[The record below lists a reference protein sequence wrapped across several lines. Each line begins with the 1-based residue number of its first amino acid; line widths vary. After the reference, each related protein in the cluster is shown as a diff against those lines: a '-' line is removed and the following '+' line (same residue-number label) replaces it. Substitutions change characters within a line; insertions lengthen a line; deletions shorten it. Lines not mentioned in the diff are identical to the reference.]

1 MKCTRVGARI
11 EITLDLNPLTYKNTV
26 QFVKSLDDVKWHGFN
41 NPPKHVWTVLDTPE
55 VRQQLI
61 GRGYPI
67 SEGVRECT
75 TMLAALENMCKLADQ
90 I

>member
-1 MKCTRVGARI
+1 MTCTQVGTRI

-26 QFVKSLDDVKWHGFN
+26 QFVKSLDDVKWHGFD

-61 GRGYPI
+61 DRGYPI
-67 SEGVRECT
+67 SEGVREYT
-75 TMLAALENMCKLADQ
+75 DMFAILENVRKLVVYL
-90 I
+90 